1 MMFQNNIITYNKV
14 YNKLFT
20 DGIRLVIKF
29 DKVMDGIYLL
39 LANRLGHLFINH
51 EGFLVK
57 MF

>member
-39 LANRLGHLFINH
+39 LVN
-51 EGFLVK
+51 
-57 MF
+57 